1 STCLSVIVQFNFHTL
16 LNLWYIK
23 TSGVFFYHAS
33 HAEGWGAGSN
43 CFLHKS
49 KPGMRNSINS
59 SIVVSRN
66 DLLLEQRIQ
75 GETVSLILHIWIV
88 VFTFLA
94 NRPAIFA
101 IEALSPPAVQD
112 TTIRLSI

>member
-1 STCLSVIVQFNFHTL
+1 
-16 LNLWYIK
+16 
-23 TSGVFFYHAS
+23 
-33 HAEGWGAGSN
+33 
-43 CFLHKS
+43 
-49 KPGMRNSINS
+49 MRNSINS

-101 IEALSPPAVQD
+101 IEALSPPAVKN
-112 TTIRLSI
+112 TTIWLTIKRRFLATGTTCLMWANRII